1 MVFTG
6 GAFLSRDLE
15 NAELRARYRPLQSK
29 NSIPS
34 SSKTAIDLSTTILSS
49 RSHPL
54 STQSPSMSKDATI
67 KKEKKDKKRS
77 DDGVKKEKKEKKSRK
92 SLDVSEHVEVD
103 EDGDVVIDE
112 SVAQIVSSDAVP
124 TLALV
129 PFANPLADDKNG
141 KKVLKTVKKGKPFGI
156 CTYIPR

>member
-1 MVFTG
+1 
-6 GAFLSRDLE
+6 
-15 NAELRARYRPLQSK
+15 
-29 NSIPS
+29 
-34 SSKTAIDLSTTILSS
+34 
-49 RSHPL
+49 
-54 STQSPSMSKDATI
+54 MSKDAV

-92 SLDVSEHVEVD
+92 SLDVSEHVAVD

-112 SVAQIVSSDAVP
+112 SVAQIVTGDAVP

-141 KKVLKTVKKGKPFGI
+141 KKVLKTVKKG
-156 CTYIPR
+156 TLPRILFSSLHTDILPSRKSEMPQARRQRGGQGGAQVTPGQPDHARERAAVGHRRAGR